1 MLHVDRFA
9 DREFPVMNAIIRVSI
24 ETQTRCALSGEWTL
38 FSFKMAAADLVQL
51 IDLSLGA
58 EPRGV
63 VNFNYLHG
71 LLHEIVKRLVTLEGL
86 PVALH
91 GHEVA
96 GPTPH
101 YQPGVSGTTAK
112 DGTAAKGG
120 PAAQGAATGG
130 VGKDGKVGEDGAKE
144 VGGEGSPE
152 HTESK
157 GKIPSEKEISFD
169 SDRERS
175 LSPADRQYSSTS
187 NVRQLSGASGGGS
200 TKRVTSGYVQSRV
213 SLVSAANDLG
223 ALERKLQDLE
233 MRVNTMETLPELL
246 ERKSSDS
253 GATPVADM
261 WNFTNLSKRLG
272 ATEESLEKV
281 KVRMHVIN

>member
-1 MLHVDRFA
+1 
-9 DREFPVMNAIIRVSI
+9 
-24 ETQTRCALSGEWTL
+24 
-38 FSFKMAAADLVQL
+38 MAAADLVQL

-71 LLHEIVKRLVTLEGL
+71 LLHEIVKRLVTLESL

-91 GHEVA
+91 PAAA

-101 YQPGVSGTTAK
+101 YEPGVSSKK
-112 DGTAAKGG
+112 DGVSIGGGGG
-120 PAAQGAATGG
+120 PAQGEGATGG
-130 VGKDGKVGEDGAKE
+130 IGKDDGKDGDGAKE
-144 VGGEGSPE
+144 GGGEGGGSPE
-152 HTESK
+152 HGAESAR
-157 GKIPSEKEISFD
+157 GPRKIPSEREMSLD
-169 SDRERS
+169 SDREQS
-175 LSPADRQYSSTS
+175 MSPAERQYSS
-187 NVRQLSGASGGGS
+187 ASGGGS
-200 TKRVTSGYVQSRV
+200 TKRVTSGYVQSRA

-233 MRVNTMETLPELL
+233 MRVNTMETLPEML

-281 KVRMHVIN
+281 LKN

>member
-1 MLHVDRFA
+1 
-9 DREFPVMNAIIRVSI
+9 MNTIIDVSM
-24 ETQTRCALSGEWTL
+24 ETNEKCTVPSLWCILS
-38 FSFKMAAADLVQL
+38 KMAASDLVQL

-71 LLHEIVKRLVTLEGL
+71 LLHEIVKRLVTLESL

-91 GHEVA
+91 HPA

-101 YQPGVSGTTAK
+101 YEPGVSTTAK
-112 DGTAAKGG
+112 DGVSTAAKGG
-120 PAAQGAATGG
+120 GGPVQGEAGRD
-130 VGKDGKVGEDGAKE
+130 KDGAKE
-144 VGGEGSPE
+144 GGSPE
-152 HTESK
+152 YDAESTK
-157 GKIPSEKEISFD
+157 GPGERKIPTSEREVSLD

-175 LSPADRQYSSTS
+175 LSPADRQYSS
-187 NVRQLSGASGGGS
+187 ASIGGGS
-200 TKRVTSGYVQSRV
+200 TKRVTSGYVQSRA

-233 MRVNTMETLPELL
+233 MRVNTMETLPEML

-281 KVRMHVIN
+281 QKS

>member
-1 MLHVDRFA
+1 M
-9 DREFPVMNAIIRVSI
+9 FPWK
-24 ETQTRCALSGEWTL
+24 QTRSAVRAVQ
-38 FSFKMAAADLVQL
+38 KMAAADLVQL

-71 LLHEIVKRLVTLEGL
+71 LLHEIVKRLVTLESL

-91 GHEVA
+91 PAA

-101 YQPGVSGTTAK
+101 YEPGEEPAK
-112 DGTAAKGG
+112 DGVGITEGG
-120 PAAQGAATGG
+120 GERGGLAQGEAG
-130 VGKDGKVGEDGAKE
+130 VGGKDGAGSDGKDGANLKE
-144 VGGEGSPE
+144 RGRGEEGSPE
-152 HTESK
+152 HGK
-157 GKIPSEKEISFD
+157 KIPSERELSLD
-169 SDRERS
+169 SDRGRS
-175 LSPADRQYSSTS
+175 LSPTERQYSS
-187 NVRQLSGASGGGS
+187 ASGGGS
-200 TKRVTSGYVQSRV
+200 TKRVTSGYAVQSRA

-233 MRVNTMETLPELL
+233 MRVNTMETLPEML

-281 KVRMHVIN
+281 L

>member
-1 MLHVDRFA
+1 MRAV
-9 DREFPVMNAIIRVSI
+9 
-24 ETQTRCALSGEWTL
+24 Q
-38 FSFKMAAADLVQL
+38 KMAAADLVQL

-71 LLHEIVKRLVTLEGL
+71 LLHEIVKRLVTLESL

-91 GHEVA
+91 PAA

-101 YQPGVSGTTAK
+101 YEPGAAK
-112 DGTAAKGG
+112 DGVG
-120 PAAQGAATGG
+120 ATGG
-130 VGKDGKVGEDGAKE
+130 GGERGGLAQGKAGEGGVGGKDGVGSGGKDGANLKE
-144 VGGEGSPE
+144 GGGGGGSPE
-152 HTESK
+152 HDAAAESAK
-157 GKIPSEKEISFD
+157 GPGGECTGKKIPSERELSLD

-175 LSPADRQYSSTS
+175 LSPAERQYSS
-187 NVRQLSGASGGGS
+187 ASGGGS
-200 TKRVTSGYVQSRV
+200 TKRVTSGYTVQSRA

-233 MRVNTMETLPELL
+233 IRVNTMETLPEML

-281 KVRMHVIN
+281 L

>member
-1 MLHVDRFA
+1 VPSPKIL
-9 DREFPVMNAIIRVSI
+9 
-24 ETQTRCALSGEWTL
+24 
-38 FSFKMAAADLVQL
+38 MAAAELVQL

-71 LLHEIVKRLVTLEGL
+71 LLHEIVKRLVTLESL
-86 PVALH
+86 
-91 GHEVA
+91 

-101 YQPGVSGTTAK
+101 YGTTIAAK
-112 DGTAAKGG
+112 DGVSTTGG
-120 PAAQGAATGG
+120 GEGGGLAQGEAGKGG
-130 VGKDGKVGEDGAKE
+130 VGGKDGGKDGANLKE
-144 VGGEGSPE
+144 GGGGGQEE
-152 HTESK
+152 HTGK
-157 GKIPSEKEISFD
+157 KIPSEREMSLD

-175 LSPADRQYSSTS
+175 LSPGAERQYSS
-187 NVRQLSGASGGGS
+187 ASAGGS
-200 TKRVTSGYVQSRV
+200 TKRVTSGYAVQSRA

-233 MRVNTMETLPELL
+233 MRVNTMETLPEML

-281 KVRMHVIN
+281 I

>member
-1 MLHVDRFA
+1 
-9 DREFPVMNAIIRVSI
+9 
-24 ETQTRCALSGEWTL
+24 
-38 FSFKMAAADLVQL
+38 MAVADLVQL

-71 LLHEIVKRLVTLEGL
+71 LLHEIVKRLVTLESL

-91 GHEVA
+91 PAA

-101 YQPGVSGTTAK
+101 YEPGVSSTTAAK
-112 DGTAAKGG
+112 DGVSKGGG
-120 PAAQGAATGG
+120 PAQGEAATGG
-130 VGKDGKVGEDGAKE
+130 IGKDGGKDGTKE
-144 VGGEGSPE
+144 GGGSPE
-152 HTESK
+152 HDTELAK
-157 GKIPSEKEISFD
+157 GPGERKIPSEREMSLD

-175 LSPADRQYSSTS
+175 LSPTERQYSS
-187 NVRQLSGASGGGS
+187 ASGGGS
-200 TKRVTSGYVQSRV
+200 TKRVTSGYVQSRA

-233 MRVNTMETLPELL
+233 MRVNTMETLPEML

-272 ATEESLEKV
+272 ATEESLAKV
-281 KVRMHVIN
+281 LKLFYACD

>member
-1 MLHVDRFA
+1 
-9 DREFPVMNAIIRVSI
+9 
-24 ETQTRCALSGEWTL
+24 
-38 FSFKMAAADLVQL
+38 MAAADLVQL

-71 LLHEIVKRLVTLEGL
+71 LLHEIVKRLVTLESL

-91 GHEVA
+91 PA

-101 YQPGVSGTTAK
+101 YEPGVSTTAK
-112 DGTAAKGG
+112 DGVSTAAKGG
-120 PAAQGAATGG
+120 GGPAQGEAGRD
-130 VGKDGKVGEDGAKE
+130 KDGAVSGKDGAKE
-144 VGGEGSPE
+144 GGSPE
-152 HTESK
+152 HDAELTK
-157 GKIPSEKEISFD
+157 GPGECKIPSEREMSLD
-169 SDRERS
+169 SDREQS
-175 LSPADRQYSSTS
+175 LSPAERQHSS
-187 NVRQLSGASGGGS
+187 ASAGGGS
-200 TKRVTSGYVQSRV
+200 TNRVTSGYVQSRA

-233 MRVNTMETLPELL
+233 MRVNTMEMLPEML

-281 KVRMHVIN
+281 LKLINTSSGGGSDRVLSREYF